1 MSGAVSIRTSNCI
14 PPNGPARAEGV
25 RTGSEAFPRMDEKSV
40 RGLKPVRITVIAPDS
55 MLRWV
60 VPRKLNSALAEVLA
74 PSGYR
79 TRTFFAVA
87 STR

>member
-1 MSGAVSIRTSNCI
+1 
-14 PPNGPARAEGV
+14 
-25 RTGSEAFPRMDEKSV
+25 MDEKSV